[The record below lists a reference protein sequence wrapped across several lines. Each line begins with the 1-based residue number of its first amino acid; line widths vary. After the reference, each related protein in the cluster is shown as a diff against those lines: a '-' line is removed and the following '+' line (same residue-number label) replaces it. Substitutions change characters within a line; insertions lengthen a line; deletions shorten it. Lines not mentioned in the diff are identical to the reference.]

1 MDADIAQGV
10 HAAGVAGYE
19 HRAGGS
25 VEAEK
30 PAFCAET
37 RRMVYGHPGPSKDP
51 LPLGGKHI
59 RIVKQGRVGH
69 NLARA
74 AQLLA
79 QSGNTGRK
87 IHRGS
92 PLIGCCVRR
101 PE

>member
-1 MDADIAQGV
+1 MAPKSSVVTLFGTVYWIV
-10 HAAGVAGYE
+10 Y
-19 HRAGGS
+19 GG

-30 PAFCAET
+30 PAFFAEAS
-37 RRMVYGHPGPSKDP
+37 RVVYGHPRPSKDP
-51 LPLGGKHI
+51 FTLGGEDI
-59 RIVKQGRVGH
+59 RIVKKGGVGH